1 MARAR
6 LTVVTDKPVSDEK
19 LMLAYRDGDT
29 RAFEAL
35 YARHRGVVYRYVL
48 RQVGFRGAAE
58 EVFQEIWTLIIG
70 ARGRYRVEARFATFL
85 YTVAHNCVV
94 DHFRGRPPLHLVSF
108 DGDTEDEAVAVPGR
122 EQEQPDRILA
132 RRQTAQRLLR
142 ALALLPDE
150 QREAFLLQQEAGLT
164 LEEIAEVTGVGRE
177 TAKSRLRYALA
188 KLREE
193 LKESGLNVSG
203 AGHEAG
209 VA

>member
-6 LTVVTDKPVSDEK
+6 LVVVTDEPVSDEK
-19 LMLAYRDGDT
+19 LMLAYRDGDV
-29 RAFEAL
+29 RAFEML
-35 YARHRGVVYRYVL
+35 YARHRGGVYRYVL

-58 EVFQEIWTLIIG
+58 EVFQEIWTRIVG

-85 YTVAHNCVV
+85 YTVAHNCLM
-94 DHFRGRPPLHLVSF
+94 DHFRSRPPLHLVSF
-108 DGDTEDEAVAVPGR
+108 DGAAADEAIAVPGP
-122 EQEQPDRILA
+122 EQEQPERILA

-150 QREAFLLQQEAGLT
+150 QREAFLLHQEGDLT
-164 LEEIAEVTGVGRE
+164 LEEIAAVTGVGRE
-177 TAKSRLRYALA
+177 TAKSRLRYALV
-188 KLREE
+188 KLRQD
-193 LKESGLNVSG
+193 LKDSGLNVTG